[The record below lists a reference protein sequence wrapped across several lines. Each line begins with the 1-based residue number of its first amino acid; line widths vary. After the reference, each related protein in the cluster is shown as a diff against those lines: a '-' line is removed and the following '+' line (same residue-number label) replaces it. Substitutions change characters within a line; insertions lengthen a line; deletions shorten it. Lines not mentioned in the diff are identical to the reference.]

1 MAAQPQG
8 SCQKFKLELKLTPQQ
23 LAELQPIIQNGGKV
37 AITSG
42 EINGSDL
49 TIAYVSC
56 NAPLFTI
63 QGQSGSGTTQKT
75 P

>member
-1 MAAQPQG
+1 MAAQPHG

-49 TIAYVSC
+49 MIAYVSC

-63 QGQSGSGTTQKT
+63 QGQKT